1 MDNRTLDPDDAR
13 ERLAA
18 WKGRIDR
25 LAADTKAMSERFEQ
39 LQVTTRDPGGLTEV
53 TVDSTGGL
61 VALRLTREIERATP
75 DEVADTIMRT
85 IRAAKAEL
93 ADRTEEIIEDTVGTE
108 SAAGRA
114 IAERVGQ
121 QLRGRTGEP
130 DDAEPESAEPDDAE
144 MRPLLEDRTADR
156 PEDRPVRGPRAAP
169 DGDDDYGDTTIWR

>member
-18 WKGRIDR
+18 WKGRIDK
-25 LAADTKAMSERFEQ
+25 LAADTLAMSDRYEQ
-39 LQVTTRDPGGLTEV
+39 LQVTTRDPDGLAEV

-61 VALRLTREIERATP
+61 VALRLTEEIERVTP

-93 ADRTEEIIEDTVGTE
+93 ADRSEEIIEETVGTD

-114 IAERVGQ
+114 IADRVGR
-121 QLRGRTGEP
+121 QLR
-130 DDAEPESAEPDDAE
+130 A
-144 MRPLLEDRTADR
+144 
-156 PEDRPVRGPRAAP
+156 RAAESDDPEARQSGGRGVP
-169 DGDDDYGDTTIWR
+169 DEDDEDDGDTTIWR

>member
-25 LAADTKAMSERFEQ
+25 LAADTKAMSDRFEE
-39 LQVTTRDPGGLTEV
+39 LQVTTRDPGGLAEV

-61 VALRLTREIERATP
+61 LALRLTREIERVTP

-93 ADRTEEIIEDTVGTE
+93 ADRTEEIIEDTVGD

-114 IAERVGQ
+114 IAERVGE
-121 QLRGRTGEP
+121 QLRGRAEEPGTLEPESGEP
-130 DDAEPESAEPDDAE
+130 DDAEL
-144 MRPLLEDRTADR
+144 RPLLEDRTADR
-156 PEDRPVRGPRAAP
+156 PEDRPAQRQRPAP
-169 DGDDDYGDTTIWR
+169 DEDDDYGDTTIWR

>member
-18 WKGRIDR
+18 WKGRIDK
-25 LAADTKAMSERFEQ
+25 LAADTKAMSDRFEQ
-39 LQVTTRDPGGLTEV
+39 LEVTARDPGGLAEV

-61 VALRLTREIERATP
+61 VALRLTREIERVTP

-93 ADRTEEIIEDTVGTE
+93 ADRSEEIIEETVGTD

-114 IAERVGQ
+114 IADRVGE
-121 QLRGRTGEP
+121 QLRARAGEP
-130 DDAEPESAEPDDAE
+130 GDP
-144 MRPLLEDRTADR
+144 
-156 PEDRPVRGPRAAP
+156 GPRP
-169 DGDDDYGDTTIWR
+169 QSEDDEDDGDTTIWR